1 MWCWYCC
8 LFVCCVCGVCCLL
21 IVIVGL
27 RLCVCID
34 YEFVW
39 CTWICGLV
47 NSVVC
52 ILLLLFFWFFSFVCD
67 WVWCLLVCLCFDWVC
82 CYNCLFI
89 ALDLCCFGLLVCV
102 IDVVLIVVC
111 VRWCLFWPLRLLIIG
126 WWGVVFRLRC
136 VWLGVLICLVVVCVC
151 LLRFACLFSC
161 VCGWWL
167 VCVMIYVIVL
177 FVGIEMLRL

>member
-1 MWCWYCC
+1 MLVCDCAFALIMSLCGVLEFVVWLIVLFVSYYCC
-8 LFVCCVCGVCCLL
+8 FFGFLVLFAIECGVY
-21 IVIVGL
+21 
-27 RLCVCID
+27 LCVCVLI
-34 YEFVW
+34 
-39 CTWICGLV
+39 G
-47 NSVVC
+47 
-52 ILLLLFFWFFSFVCD
+52 
-67 WVWCLLVCLCFDWVC
+67 VC